1 MCVLGGEEMKV
12 IYQLNENQIK
22 QLHALYQQ
30 EWWTKERSLEETQK
44 IVKNSQIVIA
54 IVDEKDVLVGF
65 VRVLTDYTFKAMI
78 FDLIVSSKYRG
89 ERIGKSLL
97 DLVLGHK
104 SLDLVKHFELYC
116 LEEMNGFYK
125 QFGFSREL
133 GKLNLM
139 RVEKD

>member
-1 MCVLGGEEMKV
+1 VCLLGGEEMR
-12 IYQLNENQIK
+12 ITYQLNENQMK
-22 QLHALYQQ
+22 QLHELYKQ
-30 EWWTKERSLEETQK
+30 EWWTQDRSLEETQK
-44 IVKNSQIVIA
+44 VVRHSQVIIA
-54 IVDEKDVLVGF
+54 MLDEKDVLVGF

-89 ERIGKSLL
+89 EGIGKSLL